1 MRNLWFECWCHRDK
15 WHKLGGKPQS
25 LWTFFF
31 TCKIK
36 VIISTW
42 KWDDSRLRRRQGSW
56 SAGQGSFKT
65 WVQRPKVPKCLWC
78 GSPPAI
84 PEWGGWWWRD
94 AGSELAG
101 WTNQNFWVPFSDPMS
116 VHKVERDRRRRLT
129 ATSGCSPTCA
139 HTYTHTCANRYAN
152 MHIHQSI
159 HHTSVHMRNRNQGG
173 SGSSHMQIRGSL

>member
-1 MRNLWFECWCHRDK
+1 M
-15 WHKLGGKPQS
+15 
-25 LWTFFF
+25 
-31 TCKIK
+31 
-36 VIISTW
+36 IISTW
-42 KWDDSRLRRRQGSW
+42 KWDGSRLRRRQGSW

-84 PEWGGWWWRD
+84 PEWGGWWRRD

-129 ATSGCSPTCA
+129 ATSFRLRTYA
-139 HTYTHTCANRYAN
+139 RAHLHTYLCQQICEHAYTPEHTPHKRAHEKQKPKGEVVVATCK
-152 MHIHQSI
+152 S
-159 HHTSVHMRNRNQGG
+159 TEVCS
-173 SGSSHMQIRGSL
+173 

>member
-1 MRNLWFECWCHRDK
+1 MGWEISNLNVDVIVTNGINWGVSHNLSELC
-15 WHKLGGKPQS
+15 
-25 LWTFFF
+25 FF

-42 KWDDSRLRRRQGSW
+42 KWDGSRLRRRQGSW

-84 PEWGGWWWRD
+84 PEWGGWWRRD

-129 ATSGCSPTCA
+129 ATSGCAPTRA

-159 HHTSVHMRNRNQGG
+159 HHTSVHMRNRNP
-173 SGSSHMQIRGSL
+173 RGKW